1 MICACQPWPAVRIPS
16 SIFRIRWACSYFD
29 MIGAVLVSRS
39 LSPFEPGVVAH
50 RVWKW
55 KRWEEARVVLAWAAR
70 ARDPGVGGSR
80 TGTVTLT
87 LTSTY
92 RTELDLCLLL

>member
-1 MICACQPWPAVRIPS
+1 MTSTCGSGFGGRARCTLHDIDWCA
-16 SIFRIRWACSYFD
+16 AC
-29 MIGAVLVSRS
+29 A
-39 LSPFEPGVVAH
+39 LSPLEPGVVAH

-55 KRWEEARVVLAWAAR
+55 KRWEGARVVLAWAAR